1 LGVSARVRIRELSI
15 DPQVITL
22 LEGEGL
28 DQLYPPQEDAM
39 KAGVLDGKNL
49 VLASPTASGKT
60 LVAEICILKHVLERN
75 GKAIYLAPLRALA
88 SEKFKEFQRYSDIK
102 KPSGERLRI
111 GMSTGDYDSSDPW
124 LGRYDIIISTN
135 EKADSLLRHRAPW
148 MNELSLVVADEIHL
162 LTEHE
167 RGPTLEVVLTRL
179 TEINPNIQV
188 LALSATVRNA
198 EEVGQWLH
206 AGSVTT
212 DWRPVPLREGIY
224 NLGQLQFNDGS
235 SRIIQGGTKT
245 PVLDIALDVLSSG
258 GQALIFTETRRSA
271 VEMGRKAALAVKPR
285 ISKIEERSLNTIAER
300 VLSSGEKTRL
310 GEALASQI
318 SAGVGFHHAGLTGA
332 HRGIVESGFRDGR
345 LKVLAATPTLC
356 LPAGEEIFGNPGPIA
371 IEKLSSFDRVLT
383 HGSVF
388 ENVVSPTSRHYDG
401 PLVKVTP
408 WFQLPMRMT
417 PEHRV
422 LRATRKRGSLHNL
435 TTNRHWWT
443 YSRPEWTEAR
453 NLKVGD
459 LVVFPRIKE
468 EHDLRT
474 IAFPKQGPLSNQVGV
489 VGEHWSRLKVDCL
502 ELTPRT
508 LEVLGLYI
516 AEGYTG
522 KNGQVMFAL
531 NTMETDLTA
540 LITGLLNGLGLR
552 SRVIDSDRHRR
563 VVRAC
568 SKQLAEL
575 LRELCGHEATE
586 KRIPHQLVLLPN
598 NQVCHLVRGMWRGD
612 GDVTRFNART
622 ARYSTTSG
630 RLAKQLFAVLVKM
643 GYMPTIKLTRRT
655 GKTSAKGLLITH
667 RHDLYTV
674 SVSGKQ
680 LTQFL
685 REVLLTKPE
694 GFEGNREFN
703 RGYLDSNYY
712 YMPIR
717 RIDLEP
723 YRGTVHNLEVEG
735 HRSYVGS
742 FVVHNSAGVNL
753 PARTVIISSYERFE
767 SGHGRYPISVLEY
780 KQFCLPHSTNVT
792 LHDGSL
798 VPIGNLVKH
807 RRRAMVLSVSNPHG
821 MVERPVIDHFQ
832 QSADELVEM
841 STNIGRELAITP
853 EHPILMR
860 GADGRPEW
868 IPAGQ
873 VKPGDRVAYA
883 RDIVPPDRAVQWLDF
898 LPPSNTYVVQPI
910 SFFNRKSVPLRYR
923 DLSRRLGIKL
933 KTFKGYM
940 GHRRNPPLRFVLSLA
955 EFLGIERKTLVSE
968 IRFVK
973 SKWGKA
979 IRLPPMLDEDFMWL
993 AGIIA
998 SDGHLKKSKSE
1009 QRGTYY
1015 HIRIFDKDERI
1026 VEKSLSILRKMGLTP
1041 SVTMRGGGNRT
1052 VQVGSNLLGPLISR
1066 FGIPFKDKSLRVF
1079 VPDFMLNF
1087 PRPLIG
1093 AFLAGVFDGDGSY
1106 SESKYPRRTRTKV
1119 RAIVISTGAENFA
1132 WGIHELLLRLG
1143 IVSTVA
1149 RDTNARTVNL
1159 NGRVTTFPNPVYRI
1173 IIRSIADIQRF
1184 RSWARSIK
1192 QIPDIEYSTYHNVN
1206 QHRNAEAKRPYA
1218 WVKVTRNVRKKL
1230 SRPIKVYNLSIGDTE
1245 TYLASNFVVH
1255 NCGRA
1260 GRPKYDKYGESVLIA
1275 RNQDEADWL
1284 MENYVIAQPEKLW
1297 SKLAVE
1303 KILRPHVLST
1313 VAAGYAKTEEG
1324 LYEFFGRTFY
1334 AHQYGPRMI
1343 KGKIGEVLQFLAKEE
1358 MVVMEG
1364 RDLEASRFGKR
1375 VSELYIDPMSA
1386 VILRDGLYNR
1396 AKRMTDFSLLHLISR
1411 TPDLAPRPRPR
1422 GSEMDKL
1429 GIMAESQSDEI
1440 MGYVPNQFED
1450 PIAYDEF
1457 LSELKASLVLSDW
1470 ISEFTEDQILETRKV
1485 EPGDLLRLV
1494 QGTEWLVFAAQ
1505 ELARLFGH
1513 KDLLANMEMLRV
1525 RVSKGVKSELVK
1537 LVGLEGV
1544 GRVRARM
1551 MYNAG
1556 LKSIDDIKER
1566 SLTELTSIP
1575 TIGPSLAKRIKEQAG
1590 GLIKAEEWEKAKSNK
1605 PAQAEQQQIMLTEYE
1620 DTE

>member
-1 LGVSARVRIRELSI
+1 VRIRELQL
-15 DPQVITL
+15 DPQVVTL
-22 LEGEGL
+22 LENEGL
-28 DQLYPPQEDAM
+28 DQLYPPQEDAI

-60 LVAEICILKHVLERN
+60 LVAEICILKHILERN

-88 SEKFKEFQRYSDIK
+88 SEKFKEFQRYSSIK
-102 KPSGERLRI
+102 KPSGEHLRI
-111 GMSTGDYDSSDPW
+111 GISTGDYDSSDPW

-179 TEINPNIQV
+179 TEINPDIQV

-235 SRIIQGGTKT
+235 SRAIQSGTKT

-285 ISKIEERSLNTIAER
+285 LSKIEERSLNTIAER
-300 VLSSGEKTRL
+300 ILSSGEKTRL
-310 GEALASQI
+310 GEALASQV
-318 SAGVGFHHAGLTGA
+318 SSGVGFHHAGLTGA
-332 HRGIVESGFRDGR
+332 HRGIVESAFRDGR

-371 IEKLSSFDRVLT
+371 IEKLSSLDRVLT

-388 ENVVSPTSRHYDG
+388 ENVVAPTSRHYHG
-401 PLVKVTP
+401 ILVKVTP

-422 LRATRKRGSLHNL
+422 LRVTRKRESLHNL

-443 YSRPEWTEAR
+443 YSEPEWMEAR
-453 NLKVGD
+453 NLKLGD

-468 EHDLRT
+468 DVDLRY
-474 IAFPKQGPLSNQVGV
+474 IDLPKQGALSNQVGV
-489 VGEHWSRLKVDCL
+489 VGEHWSRLKVDRL
-502 ELTPRT
+502 DLTPQT
-508 LEVLGLYI
+508 LEVMGLYI

-522 KNGQVMFAL
+522 RNGQVMFAL
-531 NTMETDLTA
+531 NTKETDLTA
-540 LITGLLNGLGLR
+540 LITGWLNGIGLR

-575 LRELCGHEATE
+575 LRGLCGHEAAE
-586 KRIPHQLVLLPN
+586 KIIPHQLVSAPN
-598 NQVCHLVRGMWRGD
+598 KQLGHLVRGMWRGD
-612 GDVTRFNART
+612 GDITEARART
-622 ARYSTTSG
+622 ARYSTTSR
-630 RLAKQLFAVLVKM
+630 RLAKQLFAVLVKI
-643 GYMPTIKLTRRT
+643 GYMPTIKMTRRA
-655 GKTSAKGLLITH
+655 GNTSERGLPITH

-674 SVSGKQ
+674 SVSGRQ

-694 GFEGNREFN
+694 GFEGNHEFN

-735 HRSYVGS
+735 HSSYVGS

-780 KQFCLPHSTNVT
+780 KQFCLPHNASVT
-792 LHDGSL
+792 LHDGS
-798 VPIGNLVKH
+798 VAPIGNLVKH
-807 RRRAMVLSVSNPHG
+807 HTKSMVLSVSNPHG
-821 MVERPVIDHFQ
+821 MVEQPVTERFER
-832 QSADELVEM
+832 SADELVEI
-841 STNIGRELAITP
+841 STDIGRELAITP
-853 EHPILMR
+853 EHPILTR

-868 IPAGQ
+868 TPAVQ
-873 VKPGDRVAYA
+873 VKVGDRVAYA
-883 RDIVPPDRAVQWLDF
+883 RDIVPPDRAVHWLDF
-898 LPPSNTYVVQPI
+898 LPPSATYVVQPI
-910 SFFNRKSVPLRYR
+910 SFLNRKSVPPGYR
-923 DLSRRLGIKL
+923 DLTRKLAIKL
-933 KTFKGYM
+933 RTFKGYM

-955 EFLGIERKTLVSE
+955 ELLGIERKTLASE
-968 IRFVK
+968 IRYVK
-973 SKWGKA
+973 SKWGKPVQ
-979 IRLPPMLDEDFMWL
+979 LPPMLNEDFMWL

-998 SDGHLKKSKSE
+998 SDGHLKKSMSDR
-1009 QRGTYY
+1009 RGTYY
-1015 HIRIFDKDERI
+1015 QIRIFNKDERI
-1026 VEKSLSILRKMGLTP
+1026 IEKALSILRKMGLTP
-1041 SVTMRGGGNRT
+1041 SVTMRAGGNRM

-1066 FGIPFKDKSLRVF
+1066 FGIPFRDKSLRVF
-1079 VPDFMLNF
+1079 VPDFMLSF
-1087 PRPLIG
+1087 PRLLIG

-1106 SESKYPRRTRTKV
+1106 SETKYLRGINTKV
-1119 RAIVISTGAENFA
+1119 RAIVIATGSEKFA
-1132 WGIHELLLRLG
+1132 CGIHELLLRLG
-1143 IVSTVA
+1143 VLSTVA
-1149 RDTNARTVNL
+1149 RDTREVNL

-1173 IIRSIADIQRF
+1173 IIRSIADIQKF
-1184 RSWARSIK
+1184 RSWARSVK
-1192 QIPDIEYSTYHNVN
+1192 QIPKIEYSTYHNVN
-1206 QHRNAEAKRPYA
+1206 AHREAEAKRPFA
-1218 WVKVTRNVRKKL
+1218 WVRVTRNIRKKL
-1230 SRPIKVYNLSIGDTE
+1230 SSPIKVFNLSVGDTE

-1303 KILRPHVLST
+1303 RILRPHVLST

-1343 KGKIGEVLQFLAKEE
+1343 KGKIGEVLKFLAKEE

-1386 VILRDGLYNR
+1386 VIIRDGLYNR
-1396 AKRMTDFSLLHLISR
+1396 AKKMTDFSLLHLISR

-1422 GSEMDKL
+1422 SSEMDKL
-1429 GIMAESQSDEI
+1429 GIMAESQRDEI
-1440 MGYVPNQFED
+1440 MGYAPNQFED

-1513 KDLLANMEMLRV
+1513 NDLLAHMEMLRV
-1525 RVSKGVKSELVK
+1525 RVSKGVKPELVK

-1551 MYNAG
+1551 MYSAG

-1566 SLTELTSIP
+1566 SLTDLTSIP

-1590 GLIKAEEWEKAKSNK
+1590 GLIKAEEWEKAKSTR
-1605 PAQAEQQQIMLTEYE
+1605 PAEVEQQIMLTEYE